1 MSKPKPTVQ
10 SFMTSN
16 VETVPSDKSLKDAIA
31 IMQAKKIRHLPIVM
45 NGRVVGII
53 SDRDIKAALSM
64 KGVDPA
70 KSLVHYFCTDA
81 VYTVSPDMP
90 LDKVSEVMAEH
101 HYGSAVVTKNDEIV
115 GIITVVDICKALAYL
130 IRQHYH

>member
-1 MSKPKPTVQ
+1 MAKAKPTVQ

-16 VETVPSDKSLKDAIA
+16 VETVSGEKTLKDAIA
-31 IMQAKKIRHLPIVM
+31 LMQARKIRHLPVM
-45 NGRVVGII
+45 MNDRVVGII

-64 KGVDPA
+64 VGVDPS

-90 LDKVSEVMAEH
+90 LDKVSEMMAEH
-101 HYGSAVVTKNDEIV
+101 HYGSAVVTKNDEVV